1 MHVGPLLDLNEVMSR
16 TEGNQRPQCFNS
28 KCPHG
33 CLTIVALMWHHI
45 CVLHAQSFV
54 SINEQDTACE
64 ESSGRNLFAHMMGN
78 VSQDQRTGNTGLFRA
93 VSSSPVAGNWF
104 TYVPQYLALGGQ
116 GTRCSCLFLRNFYNH
131 RQHLAAIT
139 PMKLYCWDI
148 HIVCHIGTMKFP
160 WSNKI
165 REHLFSPL
173 ICYPFARALW
183 PLSSVRNGWKSFFPF
198 SSTLIA
204 THGHWW
210 KQ

>member
-104 TYVPQYLALGGQ
+104 TMSHNIWHLGDRAQDAPASFWGI
-116 GTRCSCLFLRNFYNH
+116 SIIIDSIWLRS
-131 RQHLAAIT
+131 L
-139 PMKLYCWDI
+139 
-148 HIVCHIGTMKFP
+148 P
-160 WSNKI
+160 WSCI
-165 REHLFSPL
+165 AGTF
-173 ICYPFARALW
+173 I
-183 PLSSVRNGWKSFFPF
+183 SSVTLAQW
-198 SSTLIA
+198 SSLEVT
-204 THGHWW
+204 
-210 KQ
+210 K